1 MAEPAIPITGRGI
14 ELERLEQFRHELT
27 AYCYRM
33 LGSAFEAEDAVQE
46 TMLLAVRARNA
57 FEGRSSLRSWLYRV
71 ATNACV
77 DMLRG
82 RSRRA
87 CPVGLGAPS
96 PPVPSALG
104 SVLPEHTWVTPIPN
118 ALVMSEECDPAE
130 ITATR
135 ESVRLAFVTALQC
148 LPARQRAVLI
158 LCQVLRFQA
167 AEVATIL
174 DATVPAVNSALRR
187 ARATLA
193 TLHADERPADVRA
206 EHADL
211 LARYTDAFE
220 RYDIQAL
227 VGLLHEDAV
236 QSMPPYA
243 MWLRGSAD
251 IAAWMT
257 GPGRDCRGS
266 RVLRTAGNGCPA
278 FGQYRSDPLGGHSPF
293 GLHLLEVDD
302 GRVSAVHVFLDTGR
316 IFPLFALPA
325 HLPRGS

>member
-1 MAEPAIPITGRGI
+1 MAQPAVPIADHIEP
-14 ELERLEQFRHELT
+14 ELLEKFRHELT

-46 TMLLAVRARNA
+46 TMLHAVHAGHA
-57 FEGRSSLRSWLYRV
+57 FEGRSSLRSWLYRI

-96 PPVPSALG
+96 RPVHSSLG
-104 SVLPEHTWVTPIPN
+104 PALPENTWVTPVPD
-118 ALVMSEECDPAE
+118 ALVMSQECDPAE
-130 ITATR
+130 IAATR

-167 AEVATIL
+167 AEAATIL

-193 TLHADERPADVRA
+193 TLRPDQRPADVRA

-211 LARYTDAFE
+211 LARYMDAFE

-227 VGLLHEDAV
+227 VGLLHEDAL

-257 GPGRDCRGS
+257 GVGSGCRGS
-266 RVLRTAGNGCPA
+266 RLLGTAANGCPA
-278 FGQYRSDPLGGHSPF
+278 FGQYRVDPLGGHSPF
-293 GLHLLEVDD
+293 ALHLLEVAD
-302 GRVSAVHVFLDTGR
+302 GRVCVVHAFLDTGR
-316 IFPLFALPA
+316 IFPLFGLPVHLPA
-325 HLPRGS
+325 Q

>member
-1 MAEPAIPITGRGI
+1 MAEPGIPVAERGI
-14 ELERLEQFRHELT
+14 EPERLEQFRHELT

-46 TMLLAVRARNA
+46 TMLRAVRAGHA
-57 FEGRSSLRSWLYRV
+57 FEGRSRLRSWLYRI
-71 ATNACV
+71 ATNTCV

-87 CPVGLGAPS
+87 CPIGLGAPS
-96 PPVPSALG
+96 RPVPSALG
-104 SVLPEHTWVTPIPN
+104 LALPEHTWVTPVPDS
-118 ALVMSEECDPAE
+118 LVVSEEYDPADV
-130 ITATR
+130 TATR

-158 LCQVLRFQA
+158 LCQVLRFHA

-187 ARATLA
+187 ARVTLA
-193 TLHADERPADVRA
+193 KLRADERPADVRA

-211 LARYTDAFE
+211 LARYMDAFQ

-251 IAAWMT
+251 IAAWMV
-257 GPGRDCRGS
+257 GAGNSCRGS
-266 RVLRTAGNGCPA
+266 RVLATVANGCPA
-278 FGQYRSDPLGGHSPF
+278 FGQYRADPRGGHSPF
-293 GLHLLEVDD
+293 GLHVLEVAD
-302 GRVSAVHVFLDTGR
+302 GRVRAVQTFLDTTR
-316 IFPLFALPA
+316 IFPLFELPA
-325 HLPRGS
+325 HLPAQ